1 MPPHCDAIDGPVVR
15 AALKALEAEDV
26 SIILPYVQRQDEAEV
41 TRAFQRVVPLRKNGA
56 LAREVA
62 ELHFFETVVR
72 VHRAGEGE
80 PYTGLKPAG
89 LSVGPVIPVAENA
102 IETGSADQLVN
113 TLTGMVEQ
121 AVREKF
127 TRMTELQAQSNRSA
141 DDAREYVEAMLG
153 LQVWSHKLYLAI
165 QAAPHERGAAHAE
178 VH

>member
-1 MPPHCDAIDGPVVR
+1 VPPHCDAIDGPVVR
-15 AALKALEAEDV
+15 AALKALEAEDLN
-26 SIILPYVQRQDEAEV
+26 IILPYVKKDGEAEIR
-41 TRAFQRVVPLRKNGA
+41 RAFDRVVPLRKNGA

-89 LSVGPVIPVAENA
+89 LSVGPVIPVAEKA
-102 IETGSADQLVN
+102 IETRSADELVA
-113 TLTGMVEQ
+113 TLTGMVTE
-121 AVREKF
+121 AVQEKF
-127 TRMTELQAQSNRSA
+127 ARVMALQKQANPSV
-141 DDAREYVEAMLG
+141 DEAREYVEAMLG

-165 QAAPHERGAAHAE
+165 HAAPHGHGEAHAE